1 MKTAASN
8 LLGSRWTVHPLSP
21 RVCLFR
27 CLKGHYYKW
36 IFILEL
42 FHKNCQDSRKLNQN
56 ERSFHHNWQIQ
67 GVRWDGSKSHVKSY
81 AREIEMG
88 QKMMSHSMTFWLI
101 SPYPRREKYFGATV
115 IKNTNSDNIN
125 FELWA
130 DNMFSIT
137 NTQPESAISI
147 GQLNW
152 QGMNAICNFTA
163 ISKVLINYYN
173 INLYKKITRASNEK
187 KVNLLIYTV
196 SFVKQQNM
204 ILQRLAFVISRIFC
218 HQRA

>member
-1 MKTAASN
+1 
-8 LLGSRWTVHPLSP
+8 
-21 RVCLFR
+21 
-27 CLKGHYYKW
+27 
-36 IFILEL
+36 
-42 FHKNCQDSRKLNQN
+42 
-56 ERSFHHNWQIQ
+56 
-67 GVRWDGSKSHVKSY
+67 
-81 AREIEMG
+81 
-88 QKMMSHSMTFWLI
+88 MTFWLI

-115 IKNTNSDNIN
+115 IKNTNSDKIN

-204 ILQRLAFVISRIFC
+204 ILQRLAFVISRTFFHQAYQVLVHFVSSRINSIRNLKFNAFNKLSQDSKSKLVPEPFEFIVLDIYFIGDHTVDLCIFST
-218 HQRA
+218 R